1 MDKVQAD
8 RLILQ
13 YQTRIFGFAMSKLRS
28 YTEAEELAAD
38 IVSEVYRSFL
48 TAEQIT
54 NPDGYVYR
62 IACNVYARL
71 IRQLTHVSTVDISDM
86 VLPCHDDTQEH
97 LEQNE
102 TIQQLRREISFLSD
116 RQRTIVY
123 LHYYKKKT
131 AAEIAATLGISPG
144 TVKWHLS
151 DTRTTLKED
160 LLMTQQTTDLT
171 VNPIRFTSTGH
182 NGSAG
187 TTGDTQD
194 MFDTRLKQN
203 IAWCCYFTPHTV
215 EEIARALNVP
225 SVYIADNVQE
235 LEEYGYL
242 DRIDKSKNPKFR
254 TNMVIY
260 DDRIPDK
267 TQSLCFEAA
276 KKLCDDLYPAIFHA
290 FDQAEDNW
298 GFASDGNDKNFMK
311 YTLVMLCTRY
321 LFDHGDSQKWKKF
334 YQIYSVKRPDG
345 GDFIAHANVSDDC
358 HMTIEPSEC
367 TNPYD
372 KYPYVICGYMQRYD
386 TNSDMLNEQVN
397 CRFADRLVDWRDNCS
412 EDWESLYR
420 YIKNQNNKS
429 VLTPEEYKRLC
440 DKGYLADDNVQVMTY
455 VCNEKPTWNH
465 IIQLLHTKC
474 HVPESIRSFSK
485 AFDAKKY
492 ALQKEQHPK
501 HIQPIIHQ
509 YCTEALGNAEIIPYV
524 IEEML
529 HRGMLQPLTAVQKK
543 AVFSILVY
551 QK

>member
-48 TAEQIT
+48 AAEQIT

-62 IACNVYARL
+62 IACNVYARH

-102 TIQQLRREISFLSD
+102 TIQQLRREIGFLSD

-151 DTRTTLKED
+151 DARTTLKED
-160 LLMTQQTTDLT
+160 LVMTQQTTDLT

-215 EEIARALNVP
+215 EEIARALSVP
-225 SVYIADNVQE
+225 SVYIADNVQK

-242 DRIDKSKNPKFR
+242 DRMDKSKNPKFR

-260 DDRIPDK
+260 DDRIPD
-267 TQSLCFEAA
+267 
-276 KKLCDDLYPAIFHA
+276 
-290 FDQAEDNW
+290 
-298 GFASDGNDKNFMK
+298 
-311 YTLVMLCTRY
+311 
-321 LFDHGDSQKWKKF
+321 
-334 YQIYSVKRPDG
+334 
-345 GDFIAHANVSDDC
+345 
-358 HMTIEPSEC
+358 
-367 TNPYD
+367 
-372 KYPYVICGYMQRYD
+372 
-386 TNSDMLNEQVN
+386 
-397 CRFADRLVDWRDNCS
+397 
-412 EDWESLYR
+412 
-420 YIKNQNNKS
+420 
-429 VLTPEEYKRLC
+429 
-440 DKGYLADDNVQVMTY
+440 
-455 VCNEKPTWNH
+455 
-465 IIQLLHTKC
+465 
-474 HVPESIRSFSK
+474 
-485 AFDAKKY
+485 
-492 ALQKEQHPK
+492 
-501 HIQPIIHQ
+501 
-509 YCTEALGNAEIIPYV
+509 
-524 IEEML
+524 
-529 HRGMLQPLTAVQKK
+529 
-543 AVFSILVY
+543 
-551 QK
+551 